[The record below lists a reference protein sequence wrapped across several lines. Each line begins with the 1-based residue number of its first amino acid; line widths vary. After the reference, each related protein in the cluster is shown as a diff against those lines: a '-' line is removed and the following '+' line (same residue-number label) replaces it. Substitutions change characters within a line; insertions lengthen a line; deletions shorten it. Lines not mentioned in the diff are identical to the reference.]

1 MGAGAGGVRGVI
13 LDSSYIFDLMNG
25 STAAIE
31 TGAELTETGEVQWL
45 PTPVVAEVYYGMAFT
60 QSEAERRTVQNA
72 LLGYPR
78 VDVDEEIAR
87 TASTLLAEADRAADG
102 NSGVETND
110 AYIGAIA
117 AVLDEPV
124 LTANPDDFETLD
136 VDVET
141 Y

>member
-1 MGAGAGGVRGVI
+1 MDGVP
-13 LDSSYIFDLMNG
+13 
-25 STAAIE
+25 AAIQK
-31 TGAELTETGEVQWL
+31 GHDLTERGEVQWL
-45 PTPVVAEVYYGMAFT
+45 PSPVVAEVYYGVAYT
-60 QSEAERRTVQNA
+60 KSEDERRRVQNA

-87 TASTLLAEADRAADG
+87 TASMLLAEADREANGD
-102 NSGVETND
+102 SGVETND

-117 AVLDEPV
+117 DAIDDSV
-124 LTANPDDFETLD
+124 LTANSTDFERLD